1 MHIIHAIRIQ
11 SCIGGNIIMNSTDE
25 VFDFLCNC
33 FGEDTPFSC
42 VKKFKATIK
51 IFKDDYK
58 QTFYDIHCL
67 IKMPDDY
74 KNSDGAYYTV
84 DIEDFDSNTAL
95 ARLLEH
101 PSFWSNE
108 HYCSM
113 ECCQT
118 SLLIRSLGSDMRIYI
133 TPKTQH

>member
-1 MHIIHAIRIQ
+1 
-11 SCIGGNIIMNSTDE
+11 MNSTDE

-42 VKKFKATIK
+42 AKKFKATIE
-51 IFKDDYK
+51 IFEDDYK

-67 IKMPDDY
+67 IKMPDNY

-84 DIEDFDSNTAL
+84 DIEDFASNTAL

-113 ECCQT
+113 ERRPK
-118 SLLIRSLGSDMRIYI
+118 SLLIKPFGSDKYIYI

>member
-1 MHIIHAIRIQ
+1 
-11 SCIGGNIIMNSTDE
+11 MNSTDE

-42 VKKFKATIK
+42 AKKFKATIE
-51 IFKDDYK
+51 IFEDDYK

-67 IKMPDDY
+67 IKMPDNY

-84 DIEDFDSNTAL
+84 DIEDFASNTAL

-113 ECCQT
+113 ECRQK
-118 SLLIRSLGSDMRIYI
+118 SLLIKPFGSDKCIYI

>member
-1 MHIIHAIRIQ
+1 MVHIIHDIRIQ

-33 FGEDTPFSC
+33 FGKNTPLACTKEFEASIEILKNGNC
-42 VKKFKATIK
+42 
-51 IFKDDYK
+51 
-58 QTFYDIHCL
+58 QTFHYIQCL

-74 KNSDGAYYTV
+74 KNSNGAYYTV

-95 ARLLEH
+95 AQLLEH

-108 HYCSM
+108 HYCRM
-113 ECCQT
+113 KCRQT
-118 SLLIRSLGSDMRIYI
+118 SLLIKPFGSDMRIYI
-133 TPKTQH
+133 TPYT